1 MKDVLTKKFWQGV
14 RKTFQEALEDPSL
27 KTGKTEA
34 VAEVEPNVSTADA
47 PPSPES
53 ADRVDQ

>member
-14 RKTFQEALEDPSL
+14 RKTFQDALEDPSP
-27 KTGKTEA
+27 KTSKSQA
-34 VAEVEPNVSTADA
+34 VAEVKPDVSTAHA